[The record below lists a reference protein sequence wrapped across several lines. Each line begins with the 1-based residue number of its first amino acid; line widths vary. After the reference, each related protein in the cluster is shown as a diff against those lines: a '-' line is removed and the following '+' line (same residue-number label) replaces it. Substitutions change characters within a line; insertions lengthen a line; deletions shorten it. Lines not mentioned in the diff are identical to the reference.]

1 MTQEDKSIKG
11 MVLNSYAYNPE
22 SGSPGKLIVSVLPD
36 GSDAEIIV
44 WPISKISKELPSWWV
59 GINLDTIKGKTIQAW
74 YSYTKLYNNTPQ
86 YTASRISILPEFF
99 VEETTVEEEES
110 IPEADF
116 VMAPVP
122 TLPVPSIETEAIARS
137 HNPAARAD
145 TQRDSIERQ
154 VAAKCAPDLCL
165 GAEGPAPFDRDWDG
179 WFYHIIARIQ
189 NTPAPTDRE

>member
-1 MTQEDKSIKG
+1 M
-11 MVLNSYAYNPE
+11 
-22 SGSPGKLIVSVLPD
+22 
-36 GSDAEIIV
+36 
-44 WPISKISKELPSWWV
+44 

-99 VEETTVEEEES
+99 VEETIVEEEKS
-110 IPEADF
+110 LPEADF
-116 VMAPVP
+116 LGAPAD
-122 TLPVPSIETEAIARS
+122 TLPIPSVETEAIARS
-137 HNPAARAD
+137 HNPTARAD

-154 VAAKCAPDLCL
+154 VAAKCATDLCL